1 MRGPIHL
8 QYGLGNDSRGTQWRD
23 HLDREAVRVS
33 LQQVIVFLFETSIAQ
48 LLFVPPFFH
57 AVAHVT
63 PDEKNNWIVLR
74 GGSPARAK
82 MRRFYRASFNPD
94 LLLVPEQDDDL
105 PRLCYALPADSA
117 APLFASERLKK
128 LLEDAVT
135 SLGGMRLTSPKTRED
150 MRPASVQSVRDQG
163 STVKGPRTITDG
175 VHPGTKCRKTGSAPI
190 AGWRYESTDRDANP
204 HDLSAAAYEELDS
217 TARAA
222 YVRRAPVA
230 YAPLE
235 EPTDEDDGHLTL
247 ALPGSRLALTMLLK
261 YDADILPSDVLL
273 EAIGALDDEGYPH
286 PFDDVP
292 EGYPLDDDV
301 PSSILNLRRRT
312 DSRFLLAEYLE
323 LTCKLE
329 LDEHS
334 SAAYVALYGLYD
346 GLLEMTSAETMRI
359 VSAITQRWPRYAC
372 SGQDKSLGVGDKCF
386 AARSLRAMLPH
397 LLKHLMSCDE
407 RGRASPAGVGNRPLR
422 RLLEHSPSLSLEQL
436 AEVLDWLPT
445 EKLVEGPPKLQGTV
459 KLADVLLPL
468 SNDRKSTASIRTS
481 IPVRMH
487 AETTARQAEGALQQI
502 SVRVF
507 TYELGGCKW
516 AGFQAFPAARPG
528 HLDGIEAYDVIITL
542 TNLLDPTRVVTKSF
556 SYPVHLVCGSGS
568 SLKVDIKAILVSPT
582 AAQPSMQTE
591 LETLIAQCS
600 LTLSLTRRAGSM
612 RLAVLQRWAAAHGLR
627 VPPPLPLIAAA
638 APPPATLASPSIG
651 ALLCFYAECIA
662 RLEAK
667 PGAASLLRATV
678 LDASLVPHAVR
689 SAATLCRRR
698 ELSRR
703 WTIWIKARIVGYA
716 AAPDADAA
724 AAAMSSAM
732 SELDVAAATPV
743 RLATS
748 SELIDRLRLRFHI
761 RRNLQLRRH
770 L

>member
-359 VSAITQRWPRYAC
+359 VSAITQRWPRYTC

-407 RGRASPAGVGNRPLR
+407 RGRASSAGVGNRPLR

-445 EKLVEGPPKLQGTV
+445 EKLVEGPPKMQGTV

-516 AGFQAFPAARPG
+516 AGYQAFPAARPG

-591 LETLIAQCS
+591 LEMLIAQCS

-627 VPPPLPLIAAA
+627 VPPPLPLMAAA

-732 SELDVAAATPV
+732 SELDVAAATPG

>member
-1 MRGPIHL
+1 
-8 QYGLGNDSRGTQWRD
+8 
-23 HLDREAVRVS
+23 
-33 LQQVIVFLFETSIAQ
+33 
-48 LLFVPPFFH
+48 
-57 AVAHVT
+57 
-63 PDEKNNWIVLR
+63 
-74 GGSPARAK
+74 
-82 MRRFYRASFNPD
+82 MRRFYRSSFHPD
-94 LLLVPEQDDDL
+94 LLLVPEHDDVV

-117 APLFASERLKK
+117 APLFATERLKK

-135 SLGGMRLTSPKTRED
+135 SLGGKKLTSPETRED

-175 VHPGTKCRKTGSAPI
+175 VHPGTKCRKTGRAPI

-247 ALPGSRLALTMLLK
+247 ALPGSRRALSMLLK
-261 YDADILPSDVLL
+261 YDAEILPPDVLL

-301 PSSILNLRRRT
+301 PSSILNLRRQT

-334 SAAYVALYGLYD
+334 FAADIALYGLYD
-346 GLLEMTSAETMRI
+346 GRLEMTSSETMRI
-359 VSAITQRWPRYAC
+359 FSAITQRWPRYTC
-372 SGQDKSLGVGDKCF
+372 SGQDKSLGVVGKGLF
-386 AARSLRAMLPH
+386 ARSLRAKLPH

-436 AEVLDWLPT
+436 AELLDWLPT
-445 EKLVEGPPKLQGTV
+445 EKLVEGPPRLQGAA

-468 SNDRKSTASIRTS
+468 SNDRKSTANIRTS

-487 AETTARQAEGALQQI
+487 AETTARQAEDTLQQI
-502 SVRVF
+502 SVRVY
-507 TYELGGCKW
+507 TYERGNCKW

-528 HLDGIEAYDVIITL
+528 FLDGIEAYDVRITL

-556 SYPVHLVCGSGS
+556 SYPVHLVCGRES
-568 SLKVDIKAILVSPT
+568 SLEVDIKAILVKPT
-582 AAQPSMQTE
+582 TAQPSMQTE
-591 LETLIAQCS
+591 LETLIAQCT

-627 VPPPLPLIAAA
+627 VPPPLPLMAAA
-638 APPPATLASPSIG
+638 APPATLASPSIG
-651 ALLCFYAECIA
+651 ALICFYAECIA

-689 SAATLCRRR
+689 SAATLTLCGW
-698 ELSRR
+698 E
-703 WTIWIKARIVGYA
+703 AR
-716 AAPDADAA
+716 APSTMDDQDQ
-724 AAAMSSAM
+724 SAY
-732 SELDVAAATPV
+732 S
-743 RLATS
+743 
-748 SELIDRLRLRFHI
+748 RLRLKSRETCGLA
-761 RRNLQLRRH
+761 RSLLRLGSSVLASCALPRAAEEASAPAKVADAQLGKSH
-770 L
+770 